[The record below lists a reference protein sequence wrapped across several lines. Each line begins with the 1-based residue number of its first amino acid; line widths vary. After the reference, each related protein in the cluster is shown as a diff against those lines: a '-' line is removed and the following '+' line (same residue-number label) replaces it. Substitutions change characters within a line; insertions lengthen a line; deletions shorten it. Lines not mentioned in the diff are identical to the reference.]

1 MIHQTRQTILNN
13 KKMTTYKSYST
24 TFGKSEWKVIVA
36 TGNKNSVSV
45 AKVTTLRR
53 PFYKDFAS
61 FEKAIENYKD
71 TNVKLYLELISLGF
85 IIEKNTLVSE

>member
-1 MIHQTRQTILNN
+1 
-13 KKMTTYKSYST
+13 MTTYKSYST

-36 TGNKNSVSV
+36 TGNTNLVSV

-53 PFYKDFAS
+53 PFYKDFSS

-71 TNVKLYLELISLGF
+71 KNVKLYLELISLGF
-85 IIEKNTLVSE
+85 IIEKNSFISE

>member
-1 MIHQTRQTILNN
+1 
-13 KKMTTYKSYST
+13 MTTYKSYTT
-24 TFGKSEWKVIVA
+24 TFGKSDWRVIVSN
-36 TGNKNSVSV
+36 GNRNQVSV

-71 TNVKLYLELISLGF
+71 KNVKLYLELISLGF
-85 IIEKNTLVSE
+85 IIEKSTLVSE